1 MQLFANNITLQIIF
15 CIVIGYLCGCF
26 STGTIVA
33 KKGNVD
39 IKHQG
44 SGNTGA
50 TNVLRV
56 MGPKAG
62 FLTLGVDLFKTM
74 LPILLVRF
82 LFFRQYPAMSQM
94 NQLLVLLVGFGA
106 VLGHMFPFYLKF
118 KGGKGVACMGA
129 CMLLYDWRLALVGFA
144 LFALTIYI
152 TKYMSIASM
161 FASLQFPLFVLW
173 SGYFNYGGHGLFYDF
188 GDFDRTIWISMSVFT
203 WVYTILCVYN
213 HRANIKRLIN
223 HNENKFS
230 FGPKKNK

>member
-1 MQLFANNITLQIIF
+1 MQLFIDNIPLQIAF
-15 CIVIGYLCGCF
+15 CIVIGYICGCF

-62 FLTLGVDLFKTM
+62 FLTLFVDLFKTM

-82 LFFRQYPAMSQM
+82 LFFQQYPAMSQM
-94 NQLLVLLVGFGA
+94 NQLLVIFVGFGA

-129 CMLLYDWRLALVGFA
+129 CMLLYDWRLAVGGFA
-144 LFALTIYI
+144 IFALTIAV

-161 FASLQFPLFVLW
+161 VASLLFPLFVLYQ
-173 SGYFNYGGHGLFYDF
+173 GYFCYGGHGTLYNW
-188 GDFDRTIWISMSVFT
+188 GEFDQTVWIAMSAFT
-203 WVYTILCVYN
+203 WVFTLLCVYN